1 MARDCQCSVNQLSVD
16 QRALASGANRLE
28 GGARGTCGG
37 KGLSELNQP
46 AIRRPASVSER
57 LESSIEGGA
66 RGTCGGKGLPKLN
79 QPAIRRMPAISEH
92 G

>member
-1 MARDCQCSVNQLSVD
+1 M
-16 QRALASGANRLE
+16 SGANRFE

-37 KGLSELNQP
+37 KGLPKLNQP
-46 AIRRPASVSER
+46 GIRRSVSVSER
-57 LESSIEGGA
+57 CEWCIEGGA

-79 QPAIRRMPAISEH
+79 QPAIMRRQAISER